1 MVALDRE
8 VGLADAYGHE
18 FLRTTVRLR
27 AINRR
32 LDRLGAEAMDEK
44 GRLLSERARLKRRL
58 QQGPRKARRQAAPE
72 G

>member
-1 MVALDRE
+1 MPM
-8 VGLADAYGHE
+8 GM

-32 LDRLGAEAMDEK
+32 LDRLGAEVTEEK